1 MILTNISSHLSC
13 WTWTSLVYLT
23 HGCLPSSL
31 DSQRGLEVPK
41 STAKTHKSLISHRNQ
56 NVSLLGVPKL
66 FFRKPLILKH
76 AQWTSYHSGA
86 ACPRLNA
93 TPSGD
98 LCFRMDWLS

>member
-1 MILTNISSHLSC
+1 MILTNISSHLSY

-56 NVSLLGVPKL
+56 NGSLLGVPSSSL
-66 FFRKPLILKH
+66 GNP
-76 AQWTSYHSGA
+76 
-86 ACPRLNA
+86 
-93 TPSGD
+93 
-98 LCFRMDWLS
+98 